1 MNIIEENIITKKD
14 SESEKMFN
22 HIRILSLYYL
32 ILQSIKTA
40 YLLFRQTCLHKSL
53 YQ

>member
-22 HIRILSLYYL
+22 HYSD
-32 ILQSIKTA
+32 SES
-40 YLLFRQTCLHKSL
+40 LLFDTTI
-53 YQ
+53 Y